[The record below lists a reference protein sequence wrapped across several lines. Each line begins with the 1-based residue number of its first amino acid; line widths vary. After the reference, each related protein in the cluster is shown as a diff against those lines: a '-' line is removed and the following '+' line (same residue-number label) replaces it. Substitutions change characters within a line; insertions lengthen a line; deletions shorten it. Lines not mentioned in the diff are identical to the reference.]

1 VRARHGPAFADKW
14 LMSASRLLIA
24 LTGLSLFM
32 PGAPAAAQSQ
42 RLAKRPPQKIERY
55 QVAAGT
61 ALLMKLQTALD
72 SATAVVD
79 QQVDA
84 TLWSPVV
91 QDGIEL
97 IPVGSKLL
105 GRVAAVE
112 RATERRPLG
121 MLTLTFSIVEHG
133 ETGDKATMNTRAI
146 VVEATAPPPPAPGK
160 KGKIRPADATLAEGA
175 PLVAVTSEPLV
186 VRIPK

>member
-1 VRARHGPAFADKW
+1 MVARH
-14 LMSASRLLIA
+14 LLIA
-24 LTGLSLFM
+24 LTGLTLVV
-32 PGAPAAAQSQ
+32 PALPAEAQPQ
-42 RLAKRPPQKIERY
+42 RLAKRGPQKIERY

-61 ALLMKLQTALD
+61 ALLLKLQTALD
-72 SATAVVD
+72 SSTALVD

-112 RATERRPLG
+112 RATERKPLG
-121 MLTLTFSIVEHG
+121 TLTLTFSIVEHA
-133 ETGDKATMNTRAI
+133 ETGDRATMNTRNI
-146 VVEATAPPPPAPGK
+146 VIEASAPPPPVPGK
-160 KGKIRPADATLAEGA
+160 KGKLRPVDAIVAEGA

>member
-1 VRARHGPAFADKW
+1 
-14 LMSASRLLIA
+14 MSARRLLIA
-24 LTGLSLFM
+24 LTGLSLLV
-32 PGAPAAAQSQ
+32 PPAPAAAQSQ
-42 RLAKRPPQKIERY
+42 RLARQAPQKIERY

-72 SATAVVD
+72 SSTAVVG

-91 QDGIEL
+91 QEGIEL
-97 IPVGSKLL
+97 IPAGSKLL

-112 RATERRPLG
+112 RATERKPLG
-121 MLTLTFSIVEHG
+121 ILTLTFSIVEHA
-133 ETGDKATMNTRAI
+133 ETGDRATMNTRNI
-146 VVEATAPPPPAPGK
+146 VIEASAPPPPATGK
-160 KGKIRPADATLAEGA
+160 KGKIRPVDAIVVEGA